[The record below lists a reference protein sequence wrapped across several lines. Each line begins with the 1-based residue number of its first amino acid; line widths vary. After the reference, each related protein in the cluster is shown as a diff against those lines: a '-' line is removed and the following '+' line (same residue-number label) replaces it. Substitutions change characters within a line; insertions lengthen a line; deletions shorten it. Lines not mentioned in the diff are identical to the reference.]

1 MVDSQYLFPDNALPT
16 HVYADFAEVQHVD
29 LRDDITT
36 CVQRAQRAN
45 LEVLVLNQTRPDVGL
60 AVAMVIVPG
69 LRHFWPRFGPGR
81 LYEVP
86 VRLGWLAQPLHEQ
99 QLNPVAIFL

>member
-1 MVDSQYLFPDNALPT
+1 
-16 HVYADFAEVQHVD
+16 VYADFAEVRHADV
-29 LRDDITT
+29 RDDIAT

-45 LEVLVLNQTRPDVGL
+45 LDVLVLNQTRPDVGL
-60 AVAMVIVPG
+60 AVAKVVVPG

-86 VRLGWLAQPLHEQ
+86 VALGWLAQPLHEQ
-99 QLNPVAIFL
+99 QINPVAIFL